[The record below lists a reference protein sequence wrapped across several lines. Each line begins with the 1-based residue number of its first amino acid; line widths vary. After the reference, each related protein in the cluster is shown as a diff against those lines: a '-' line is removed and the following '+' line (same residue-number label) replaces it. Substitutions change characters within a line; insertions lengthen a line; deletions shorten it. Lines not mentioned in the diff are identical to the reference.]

1 MRVHAHPGT
10 GLIGLATTKK
20 IGSRPRRNYAR
31 RRVVASL
38 QEESAVLV
46 SGLDYVIVV
55 FETSIRAPY
64 EELRQELVRLI
75 KEVSAKWVEGSESF

>member
-1 MRVHAHPGT
+1 M
-10 GLIGLATTKK
+10 
-20 IGSRPRRNYAR
+20 
-31 RRVVASL
+31 VASL